1 MGFLAPWFLAGAAA
15 VSLPLWVHLLRQYRS
30 TPQPFSSLM
39 FFEKRIQSSIKHRR
53 LRYITLLSLR
63 VLLLLLLALAFA
75 NPFVNRAGS
84 ALGTRRAVILAIDD
98 SLSMRYGNHFATAK
112 QQALDVISK
121 LKPGE
126 KGQVLALDSQARFQT
141 QLIDD
146 PAQLKAAIEA
156 LQPGD
161 RRSSYGELARTL
173 RTLAQASKTPLEAHL
188 FSDMQK
194 SSMPPA
200 FADLRLPENTTL
212 VLHSVGTAKE
222 PNWLIETV
230 TAPSKIYDP
239 KKVRIQAVVT
249 GIGTEAAEKTVSLV
263 LDGKVQASKPVKV
276 PANGRA
282 SVEFLSLESTYGFHK
297 GEVRIEPT
305 DSLPE
310 DNRFVFAVER
320 TDPRRVLF
328 VHQAG
333 QTRDELYYRTALEA
347 AANAG
352 FAMDSLSVDQA
363 AGAGLQ
369 KYAFVV
375 LSDLGA
381 LPAGFEDSLRKY
393 VTGGGSLLVALGA
406 TSAALPKVPVADLTI
421 QASRYA
427 SRAGD
432 RFQTV
437 ANVDPEHPAIR
448 RANKLEGVQFFQAI
462 KVDPGQA
469 RVVARLTDQT
479 PLLLDRQI
487 GEGRVLIFAS
497 TFDNIA
503 NDFPLHASFLPF
515 VEESAR
521 YLGGEQ
527 ERSANLMVDSFVD
540 LRTAKDQAGTVDVVD
555 PDGKRPLSLK
565 EAAAASA
572 FQLAREGFYEIRRA
586 NGRQELVAAH
596 SDRRES
602 DLGLMPP
609 EALELWKNTGQGDAL
624 VATNGAQSA
633 PSRPFSLWRYLLF
646 GVLLLALA
654 ESIFSSRYLS
664 VEKDTA

>member
-352 FAMDSLSVDQA
+352 FAMDSLGVDQA

-381 LPAGFEDSLRKY
+381 LPAGFEDALRKY

-609 EALELWKNTGQGDAL
+609 EALELWKNTGQGDAS